1 MLDLDTARRA
11 IHRDISA
18 ARSTLSALDAGR
30 WDAPTE
36 LTSWTVRHLAL
47 HLFWGQ
53 ALQAAAWERLRRGDT
68 DVFVP
73 PETDSVDPPV
83 LVAELESAHT
93 AFMDALDAVEEDTI
107 DAACPMPYGAL
118 PGRFVLQVAAM
129 EAGIH
134 RFDLDRA
141 LGAARGLS
149 TDTVQAASTVLAGVL
164 PTLGS
169 AGESP
174 NEPTNVH
181 LRGERFTVDLG
192 WSDGQWQSAEIDG
205 TNIMFSGSDEALVL
219 FALGRLDAAEADVL
233 IQGSEDSGAFK
244 RWFPGP

>member
-11 IHRDISA
+11 IHRDINA
-18 ARSTLSALDAGR
+18 ARDRLSALDAGR

-36 LTSWTVRHLAL
+36 LTGWTVRHLAR
-47 HLFWGQ
+47 HLVWGQ
-53 ALQAAAWERLRRGDT
+53 ALQAAAWERLRRGET

-73 PETDSVDPPV
+73 PETDSIDPTV
-83 LVAELESAHT
+83 LVGELESAHT
-93 AFMDALDAVEEDTI
+93 WFMDALDAVEEETI
-107 DAACPMPYGAL
+107 DAACPLPYGAL

-141 LGAARGLS
+141 LGAARSLS
-149 TDTVQAASTVLAGVL
+149 TDTVQAASTVLTGML
-164 PTLGS
+164 GTLGS
-169 AGESP
+169 TGESP

-181 LRGERFTVDLG
+181 IRGERFTVDLG
-192 WSDGQWQSAEIDG
+192 WSDGQWQPAEVDG
-205 TNIMFSGSDEALVL
+205 TDIAFSGSDEALVL
-219 FALGRLDAAEADVL
+219 LALGRLDLAEADVMVE
-233 IQGSEDSGAFK
+233 GSEDPGAFK